1 MTTTEERA
9 NLKSLSIERCPE
21 CGSSSLVHDQSSAE
35 IVCTSCGFVVITKL
49 ADRGPEW
56 RAFTPEQHTK
66 KVRVGAPYTFAI
78 HDKGLSTNIERRDIR
93 GYPSEKR
100 AQLYRLRRWQRR
112 TRFTSYE
119 ERNLASALTEMHRI
133 ADTLNLPKNVLETAA
148 VMYRKAVK
156 KRLTRGRSLRGMTVA
171 TIYLACRQCKLLR
184 TIEELSQAACINKV
198 EVARYYRL
206 LVKNLDYSV
215 PPQKA
220 SRYITKFCSKLGL
233 RGETEEVAFEILQVA
248 KELKLTYGRAAKSI
262 AATACYIAS
271 KVSGDYRTQREV
283 AEVARITEVTI
294 RNRYKELMKKF
305 RIVFSL

>member
-9 NLKSLSIERCPE
+9 NLKSLTIERCPE
-21 CGSSSLVHDQSSAE
+21 CGSSSLVHDQASAE
-35 IVCTSCGFVVITKL
+35 VVCTNCGFVVTTKL

-66 KVRVGAPYTFAI
+66 RARVGAPYTFAI

-100 AQLYRLRRWQRR
+100 VQLYRLRRWQRR
-112 TRFTSYE
+112 TRFSSYV
-119 ERNLASALTEMHRI
+119 ERNLASALSEMHRI
-133 ADTLNLPKNVLETAA
+133 ADPLNLPKNVLETAA

-156 KRLTRGRSLRGMTVA
+156 KRLTRGRSVRGMAVA
-171 TIYLACRQCKLLR
+171 AIYLACRQCKLLR
-184 TIEELSQAACINKV
+184 TIEELSQAAGINKV

-206 LVKNLDYSV
+206 LVKNLGYSV

-220 SRYITKFCSKLGL
+220 VKYITKFCSELGL
-233 RGETEEVAFEILQVA
+233 SGKTEEVAYDILQVA
-248 KELKLTYGRAAKSI
+248 RELKLTYGRAAKGI
-262 AATACYIAS
+262 AAASCYIAS
-271 KVSGDYRTQREV
+271 KVFKDYRTQREL

-305 RIVFSL
+305 WIVVSL